1 MPGVRELGT
10 KSVAATRNRVSNQ
23 DRWLLKQFEETLG
36 YEQSSSREGV
46 FFPSML
52 GNVCDR
58 YLYLAY
64 RGKLPQQ
71 TIASVTQRIFDNGS
85 ALEDRMT
92 KYFEAMG
99 IYKDRE
105 LPTKC
110 DDPPISGRADFLLTH
125 EEHGDI
131 VLELKSINDKG
142 FKNLYS
148 SPKPEH
154 FIQLQIYLQLL
165 DRPYG
170 VVLYENKNDQK
181 LKAFKVARSP
191 KEWVRLKERCQR
203 IQEATEIPE
212 GCTGP
217 TWCACRLYKEEID
230 DRGEGL
236 DSNESIGESE

>member
-1 MPGVRELGT
+1 MPGVKQLGT
-10 KSVAATRNRVSNQ
+10 NVIATTKSRTSNQ
-23 DRWLLKQFEETLG
+23 DRWLLKMFEDTLG

-71 TIASVTQRIFDNGS
+71 NIASVTQRIFDNGS
-85 ALEDRMT
+85 ALEERMT
-92 KYFEAMG
+92 KYFEEMG

-105 LPTKC
+105 IPTKC

-125 EEHGDI
+125 KEHGDI
-131 VLELKSINDKG
+131 ILELKSINDRG

-148 SPKPEH
+148 KPKPEH
-154 FIQLQIYLQLL
+154 VIQLQIYLQLL

-170 VVLYENKNDQK
+170 IVLYENKNDQK
-181 LKAFKVARSP
+181 LKAFQVPRSP
-191 KEWVRLKERCQR
+191 KEWIKLTERCKS

-212 GCTGP
+212 HCTGA

-230 DRGEGL
+230 GRGESL
-236 DSNESIGESE
+236 DSNESAGESE